1 MSQTLH
7 SVVKRCTQAVHPS
20 KKQKKHSREHSLDID
35 SGDDKGHDSA
45 GSYIE
50 DDARQ
55 SKHHSERV
63 QRIRKSIMKLDN
75 KCRPYILL
83 YVARPESILMRNG
96 KAQMYMSQTMKDA
109 LGMDNQFATELH
121 ATAHSHAQNQVASQ
135 ERVVALNSQVHAA
148 REERRK
154 MQHQIAVL
162 QRQMD
167 EERVLR
173 AAAEPQLKSL
183 QQTHPTE
190 TTTNGGVA

>member
-96 KAQMYMSQTMKDA
+96 KAQIVACNSTQSC
-109 LGMDNQFATELH
+109 TE
-121 ATAHSHAQNQVASQ
+121 SSGKP
-135 ERVVALNSQVHAA
+135 
-148 REERRK
+148 RK
-154 MQHQIAVL
+154 GCGFEQSGACCS
-162 QRQMD
+162 RG
-167 EERVLR
+167 
-173 AAAEPQLKSL
+173 
-183 QQTHPTE
+183 E
-190 TTTNGGVA
+190 T